1 MELYTLEN
9 IKDKYIGKKGS
20 PKGDK
25 YETDLNAFLMGEAI
39 KEARLKKQLT
49 QQQLS
54 ERSGIGRTAISRVEN
69 GKDCSLSTI
78 SRICRAIGIKTE
90 IGLSGIGRFAL

>member
-20 PKGDK
+20 PKRDK

-49 QQQLS
+49 QQQPS
-54 ERSGIGRTAISRVEN
+54 E
-69 GKDCSLSTI
+69 CL
-78 SRICRAIGIKTE
+78 
-90 IGLSGIGRFAL
+90 GRFVL

>member
-9 IKDKYIGKKGS
+9 IKDKYIGKKDS
-20 PKGDK
+20 PKRDK

>member
-20 PKGDK
+20 QKRDK

-54 ERSGIGRTAISRVEN
+54 ERSGIGRAAISRVEN

>member
-20 PKGDK
+20 PKRDK

-49 QQQLS
+49 QQQPS
-54 ERSGIGRTAISRVEN
+54 ER
-69 GKDCSLSTI
+69 L
-78 SRICRAIGIKTE
+78 
-90 IGLSGIGRFAL
+90 GRFAL

>member
-20 PKGDK
+20 PKRDQ

-39 KEARLKKQLT
+39 KEARLKKQPPT
-49 QQQLS
+49 P
-54 ERSGIGRTAISRVEN
+54 
-69 GKDCSLSTI
+69 CSN
-78 SRICRAIGIKTE
+78 CRK
-90 IGLSGIGRFAL
+90 F

>member
-9 IKDKYIGKKGS
+9 IKDKYIGKEGS
-20 PKGDK
+20 PKRDK

>member
-20 PKGDK
+20 TKRDK

>member
-1 MELYTLEN
+1 MYTLEN

-20 PKGDK
+20 PKRDK

-39 KEARLKKQLT
+39 KDARLKKQLT

>member
-20 PKGDK
+20 PKRDK

-39 KEARLKKQLT
+39 KEARLKKQF
-49 QQQLS
+49 S

>member
-20 PKGDK
+20 QKRDQ

-54 ERSGIGRTAISRVEN
+54 ERSGIGRAAISRVEN

>member
-9 IKDKYIGKKGS
+9 IKDKYIGEKGS
-20 PKGDK
+20 PKRDQ

-54 ERSGIGRTAISRVEN
+54 ER
-69 GKDCSLSTI
+69 L
-78 SRICRAIGIKTE
+78 
-90 IGLSGIGRFAL
+90 GRFAL

>member
-20 PKGDK
+20 PKRDK

-39 KEARLKKQLT
+39 KEARLKKKLT

>member
-1 MELYTLEN
+1 MELYTFEN

-20 PKGDK
+20 PKRDQ

>member
-1 MELYTLEN
+1 MYTLEN

-20 PKGDK
+20 PKRDQ

>member
-1 MELYTLEN
+1 MYTLEN

-20 PKGDK
+20 PKRDQ

-49 QQQLS
+49 QQ
-54 ERSGIGRTAISRVEN
+54 N
-69 GKDCSLSTI
+69 
-78 SRICRAIGIKTE
+78 
-90 IGLSGIGRFAL
+90 ALELVVLQSHV

>member
-1 MELYTLEN
+1 MELYKLEN

-20 PKGDK
+20 PKRDQ

>member
-20 PKGDK
+20 PKRDK
-25 YETDLNAFLMGEAI
+25 FETDLNAFLMGEAI

-49 QQQLS
+49 QQQPS
-54 ERSGIGRTAISRVEN
+54 ER
-69 GKDCSLSTI
+69 L
-78 SRICRAIGIKTE
+78 
-90 IGLSGIGRFAL
+90 GRFAL

>member
-20 PKGDK
+20 PKRDK

-54 ERSGIGRTAISRVEN
+54 ERSGIGRAAISRVEN

>member
-1 MELYTLEN
+1 MELYTLKE
-9 IKDKYIGKKGS
+9 IKDKYIGKEGS
-20 PKGDK
+20 PERDK
-25 YETDLNAFLMGEAI
+25 YETELNSFIMGEAI
-39 KEARLKKQLT
+39 KKERLRRQMT

-54 ERSGIGRTAISRVEN
+54 ERSGIGRASISRVEN

-78 SRICRAIGIKTE
+78 SRICRAIGIKTD

>member
-20 PKGDK
+20 PKRDK
-25 YETDLNAFLMGEAI
+25 YETNLNAFLMGEAI

>member
-1 MELYTLEN
+1 MYTLEN

-20 PKGDK
+20 PKRDK
-25 YETDLNAFLMGEAI
+25 YETDLNAFLMGKAI

>member
-9 IKDKYIGKKGS
+9 IKDNYIGKKGS
-20 PKGDK
+20 PKRDK

>member
-20 PKGDK
+20 PKRDQ

-54 ERSGIGRTAISRVEN
+54 ERSGIGRAAISRVEN

>member
-1 MELYTLEN
+1 MKIYTEDEML
-9 IKDKYIGKKGS
+9 DRHIGKIGTPTRDALDNEFK
-20 PKGDK
+20 
-25 YETDLNAFLMGEAI
+25 AFIMGEAI
-39 KEARLKKQLT
+39 KEARLKEQLT

>member
-20 PKGDK
+20 PKRDQ

>member
-9 IKDKYIGKKGS
+9 IKDKYIGKKGTY
-20 PKGDK
+20 KRDK

>member
-20 PKGDK
+20 PKRDQ

-54 ERSGIGRTAISRVEN
+54 ERSGICRTAISRVEN

>member
-20 PKGDK
+20 PKRDQ
-25 YETDLNAFLMGEAI
+25 YETDLNTFLMGEAI
-39 KEARLKKQLT
+39 EEARLKKQLT

>member
-20 PKGDK
+20 PKRDK
-25 YETDLNAFLMGEAI
+25 YETDLSAFLMGEAI

>member
-1 MELYTLEN
+1 MYTLEN

-20 PKGDK
+20 PKRDK

>member
-9 IKDKYIGKKGS
+9 IKNKYIGKKGS
-20 PKGDK
+20 PKRDQ

-54 ERSGIGRTAISRVEN
+54 ERSGIGRAAISRVEN

>member
-1 MELYTLEN
+1 MYTLEN

-20 PKGDK
+20 PKRDQ

-54 ERSGIGRTAISRVEN
+54 ER
-69 GKDCSLSTI
+69 L
-78 SRICRAIGIKTE
+78 
-90 IGLSGIGRFAL
+90 GRFAL

>member
-1 MELYTLEN
+1 MYTLEN

-20 PKGDK
+20 PKRDK

-39 KEARLKKQLT
+39 KEAQLKKQLT

>member
-9 IKDKYIGKKGS
+9 IKDKYIGKKGTY
-20 PKGDK
+20 KRDK
-25 YETDLNAFLMGEAI
+25 YETDLNACLMGEAI

>member
-20 PKGDK
+20 PKRDK
-25 YETDLNAFLMGEAI
+25 YETDLKAFLMGEAI

-49 QQQLS
+49 QQQPS
-54 ERSGIGRTAISRVEN
+54 ER
-69 GKDCSLSTI
+69 L
-78 SRICRAIGIKTE
+78 
-90 IGLSGIGRFAL
+90 GRFAL